1 MDMVINEEKALWI
14 RRTRNYLIQTKIIL
28 SSEGYFGLEAQ
39 AQELINHL
47 SDIINNSTP
56 EEECIRDDKEWI
68 RKREE
73 ALEQDEKLYGD
84 IDYWEE

>member
-1 MDMVINEEKALWI
+1 MLDEVALEIIRQKNKRIRLEDLEDELAGDEEMREAHLRW
-14 RRTRNYLIQTKIIL
+14 L
-28 SSEGYFGLEAQ
+28 SCDGDAYEE
-39 AQELINHL
+39 
-47 SDIINNSTP
+47 DITP

>member
-1 MDMVINEEKALWI
+1 LRWLSCDGDAYEE
-14 RRTRNYLIQTKIIL
+14 
-28 SSEGYFGLEAQ
+28 
-39 AQELINHL
+39 
-47 SDIINNSTP
+47 DITP

-84 IDYWEE
+84 IDYEE